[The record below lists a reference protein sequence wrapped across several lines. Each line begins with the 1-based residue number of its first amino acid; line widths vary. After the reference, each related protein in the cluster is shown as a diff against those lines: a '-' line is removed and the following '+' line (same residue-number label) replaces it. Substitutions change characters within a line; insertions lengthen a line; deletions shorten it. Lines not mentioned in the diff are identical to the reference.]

1 MKKSFLNVTNL
12 TFCSLVSLSLIGC
25 GGGSSTSSDP
35 TDSTSSI
42 GGTTAIGAGIYA
54 QIEVL
59 DTPTCT
65 TFNTVSNSSGVWSS
79 GDLSG
84 TSGPYLIRAS
94 SSIGFNMYS
103 YVDIS
108 TSRTANITPLTYFV
122 TDSAARTV
130 AGRSI
135 ADMYASC
142 NNGTFTGLSNFDE
155 FETGIT
161 TSLNTLNNNL
171 ENDGYQNSNY
181 TNFNHFNG
189 SFEAN
194 QTGYDALLDE
204 IDMSMNNNTTIIR
217 TNGQILETSDDD
229 ITSESTQV
237 LTGNIVDS
245 SSTGISGVTVKIK
258 KDDLNQTVVDTLT
271 SDTNGQYTKPDL
283 ESLREYIITFEK
295 EGYTTVSLRYNTFT
309 NSNPSTVTMLTEAE
323 TLAEEVTPSINII
336 NSRNGDVISDVTI
349 NVRNGLN
356 NRLGEIST
364 TTSSDEA
371 LSLAPGVYTF
381 ELIKDGYQQ
390 KFVNKTILDTT
401 ETLDF
406 DLLSINNSSSVN
418 DNAFATVI
426 LRWQE
431 NPSDLDSHTLL
442 TIDNRNIDVY
452 FANRQYGAVPQ
463 DRTNPCATSG
473 VIASLDLDDTTS
485 YGPETTTI
493 CDGTKG
499 PFNFKVHHYSGTS
512 DIGSSPTSVE
522 LITRDGSRY
531 EFTAPTTGFSG
542 DDNVW
547 DVFTI
552 DSEQNVTTNNTIE
565 QDASSL
571 NSINDF
577 TLENNM
583 IENKAFRI
591 THNDNDGY
599 VDFVFNENGT
609 GLETGYYS
617 NNTVEYAEEFTWM
630 ISGYSVI
637 KRMSDNT
644 EEEIYFHTIPANG
657 SIVNVYNND
666 SYSDYEYSDV
676 HDSYDDTYASISN
689 YRDTILNVS
698 MFNNVSYKLNPNDN
712 SGYVNFTLNS
722 DGTGIETGYYS
733 NDTVEYNEN
742 ITWKVFDNQ
751 LRITL
756 GDNSQD
762 IYLFT
767 EALVN
772 NSDITV
778 NVSDE
783 DSFTATIEN
792 LTSQD

>member
-1 MKKSFLNVTNL
+1 MKINKFHLKSTAISALL
-12 TFCSLVSLSLIGC
+12 SMALVGC
-25 GGGSSTSSDP
+25 GGGSSSSS
-35 TDSTSSI
+35 TDSNTI

-65 TFNTVSNSSGVWSS
+65 TFTSTSDSNGTWSS

-103 YVDIS
+103 YIDVS
-108 TSRTANITPLTYFV
+108 ASRTANITPLTYYV
-122 TDSAARTV
+122 TDSAARNI

-135 ADMYASC
+135 ADMYGTC
-142 NNGTFTGLSNFDE
+142 NNGTFTGLTSFDE

-161 TSLNTLNNNL
+161 TSLNTLNSNL
-171 ENDGYQNSNY
+171 ENAGYSNTQY
-181 TNFNHFNG
+181 ANFNHFNG
-189 SFEAN
+189 PFEAN

-217 TNGQILETSDDD
+217 TNGQILETSDDE
-229 ITSESTQV
+229 ITTESTQT

-245 SSTGISGVTVKIK
+245 TSTGITGVTVTIK
-258 KDDLNQTVVDTLT
+258 KDDLNQTVISTLT
-271 SDTNGQYTKPDL
+271 SDSNGEYTKPDL
-283 ESLREYIITFEK
+283 ESYREYILTFEK
-295 EGYTTVSLRYNTFT
+295 EGYTPVSLRYNTFST
-309 NSNPSTVTMLTEAE
+309 SNPSTVTMFTEAE
-323 TLAEEVTPSINII
+323 SSAQEVTPSINII
-336 NSRNGDVISDVTI
+336 NSRNGDVVSDVI
-349 NVRNGLN
+349 IKVRNGLN
-356 NRLGEIST
+356 NRLGEILT
-364 TTSSDEA
+364 TTSSNEA
-371 LSLAPGVYTF
+371 LSLRPGVYTF
-381 ELIKDGYQQ
+381 ELIKNGYQQ
-390 KFVNKTILDTT
+390 KFVNKNILDSTT
-401 ETLDF
+401 NLNF
-406 DLLSINNSSSVN
+406 DLLSINNSSSIN
-418 DNAFATVI
+418 SNAFATII

-442 TIDNRNIDVY
+442 TIDNTNVDVY

-499 PFNFKVHHYSGTS
+499 PFDFKVHHYAGTS
-512 DIGSSPTSVE
+512 NIGNSPTSVE

-531 EFTAPTTGFSG
+531 EFTAPTTGFTG

-547 DVFTI
+547 NVFTI
-552 DSEQNVTTNNTIE
+552 DTEQNVTTNNTIE
-565 QDASSL
+565 ENSSSL

-583 IENKAFRI
+583 IENKTFRI
-591 THNDNDGY
+591 THNDNNGY
-599 VDFVFNENGT
+599 VDFIFNENGT
-609 GLETGYYS
+609 GLETGYYT
-617 NNTVEYAEEFTWM
+617 NNTVEYEEEFIWR
-630 ISGYSVI
+630 ISGNSI
-637 KRMSDNT
+637 EKTMSDNSL
-644 EEEIYFHTIPANG
+644 EEIYFNSVPANG
-657 SIVNVYNND
+657 SIVNVYNNN
-666 SYSDYEYSDV
+666 SYNESSYEDV
-676 HDSYDDTYASISN
+676 HDYNDNTYASISN

-698 MFNNVSYKLNPNDN
+698 MFNNISYKLNPNDN

-733 NDTVEYNEN
+733 NDTQEYNEN

-751 LRITL
+751 LLITL
-756 GDNSQD
+756 EDDNQD

-767 EALVN
+767 EALTN

-783 DSFTATIEN
+783 HPFTATIEN
-792 LTSQD
+792 LIQNP